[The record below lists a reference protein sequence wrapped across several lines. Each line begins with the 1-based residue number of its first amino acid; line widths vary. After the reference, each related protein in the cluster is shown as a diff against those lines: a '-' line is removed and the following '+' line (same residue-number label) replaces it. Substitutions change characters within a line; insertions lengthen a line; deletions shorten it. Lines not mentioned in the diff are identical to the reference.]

1 MIVLPAKNSRRQ
13 LGGFPAGRDRMRGIA
28 EIAAESWRLARRA
41 AVAGLLLAVCWS
53 LPAVRGDEV
62 VQTVEQ
68 AAAALARHL
77 LGGLPRSPLN
87 LAVAELDLDQPG
99 LSAAQSVRLV
109 DALER
114 AIVTGD
120 GSRRYLVK
128 PRSDFHRMVRELWHS
143 GLYDDAVRTL
153 SEAARQA
160 QAEVLVVGN
169 VHVDRSLV
177 RVSFKALDLRAGG
190 AIIAVTPE
198 IAVAAGPVMPV
209 TEGVDW
215 QRRAVR
221 AKGFGAAN
229 PDFPPSTWKRSAEDA
244 ARVDAQA
251 RLVEQIDGL
260 ALYSRTFVRNYRTE
274 LDTKVREI
282 KGRIGTTR
290 QVGPTRFPTED
301 TAEVVLEAT
310 LD

>member
-1 MIVLPAKNSRRQ
+1 M
-13 LGGFPAGRDRMRGIA
+13 
-28 EIAAESWRLARRA
+28 ARRA
-41 AVAGLLLAVCWS
+41 GAAGLLFLLAACWS
-53 LPAVRGDEV
+53 SPAACSDGT

-68 AAAALARHL
+68 AAATLARHL
-77 LGGLPRSPLN
+77 LNGLPRRSLS

-120 GSRRYLVK
+120 GSRRYFVK

-160 QAEVLVVGN
+160 QAEFLVVGN
-169 VHVDRSLV
+169 VQVDRSLV
-177 RVSFKALDLRAGG
+177 LVSFKALDLRAGG
-190 AIIAVTPE
+190 SIVAVTPD
-198 IAVAAGPVMPV
+198 IAVAVGTAIPG

-215 QRRAVR
+215 QRRVVR
-221 AKGFGAAN
+221 AKGFGVAN
-229 PDFPPSTWKRSAEDA
+229 PDFPGSTWKRSAEEA

-290 QVGPTRFPTED
+290 QIGPTRFPTED
-301 TAEVVLEAT
+301 TAEVVLEAM

>member
-1 MIVLPAKNSRRQ
+1 
-13 LGGFPAGRDRMRGIA
+13 
-28 EIAAESWRLARRA
+28 
-41 AVAGLLLAVCWS
+41 
-53 LPAVRGDEV
+53 

-68 AAAALARHL
+68 AAETLARHL
-77 LGGLPRSPLN
+77 LNGLPRRSLS
-87 LAVAELDLDQPG
+87 LAVAELDLDQTG
-99 LSAAQSVRLV
+99 LSAAQSIRLV

-128 PRSDFHRMVRELWHS
+128 PRSDFHRLVRELWHS

-160 QAEVLVVGN
+160 QAEFLVVGN
-169 VHVDRSLV
+169 VQVDRSLV
-177 RVSFKALDLRAGG
+177 LVSFKALDLRAGG
-190 AIIAVTPE
+190 SIVAVTPE
-198 IAVAAGPVMPV
+198 IAVAVGPATPGA
-209 TEGVDW
+209 EGVDW
-215 QRRAVR
+215 QRRVIR

-229 PDFPPSTWKRSAEDA
+229 PDFPGSTWKRSAEEA

-282 KGRIGTTR
+282 KGRLGTTR
-290 QVGPTRFPTED
+290 QVGPTRFPTDD